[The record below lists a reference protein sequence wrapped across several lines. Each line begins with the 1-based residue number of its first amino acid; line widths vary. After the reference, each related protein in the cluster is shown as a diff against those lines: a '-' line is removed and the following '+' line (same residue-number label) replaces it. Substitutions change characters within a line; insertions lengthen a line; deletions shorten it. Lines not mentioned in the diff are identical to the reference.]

1 MAESIEYNVKLNWDK
16 KTGGEAYF
24 KRTPVLKIDMAE
36 EFGGEGK
43 YYCSD
48 EIFLAAVSGCLLE
61 TYLYIS
67 RRMRLKIKE
76 LSVTGKSLI
85 QYTRD
90 GYHIKELLFNFEIT
104 GLKEQEEKLKECLD
118 LAVYYCHITR
128 ALNPQIK
135 TFFTH
140 IINTV

>member
-1 MAESIEYNVKLNWDK
+1 MPEILEYTVKLNWDK

-24 KRTPVLKIDMAE
+24 KRNPVLKFDMAE

-67 RRMRLKIKE
+67 RRMRLKITE
-76 LSVTGKSLI
+76 LSVNSRSVI
-85 QYTRD
+85 QFSRD
-90 GYHIKELLFNFEIT
+90 GYHIKELLFDFEIT
-104 GLKEQEEKLKECLD
+104 GLKEQEDKLKECFE
-118 LAVYYCHITR
+118 LAVHYCHLTR
-128 ALNPQIK
+128 AINPNIK
-135 TFFTH
+135 TVFTNK
-140 IINTV
+140 ITVI